1 MHASASTSIFNPQ
14 PRISLNLSITNFA
27 LRNIG
32 LYQSSLLYPRTIWS
46 TIDDAS
52 DTTDM
57 FPVIMELEWS
67 VYRPRSRS
75 MRDVHENK
83 LDEVMDVEETQYLT
97 ISIDSTRFFLLFLP
111 LFFVW
116 WRLTTSLTWIYDIF
130 DCFFIMTVQD
140 FRIYFERRI
149 IGICNTRK
157 NCMNILSTRITYKKK
172 RKKLLKFH
180 LRVDETNIS

>member
-1 MHASASTSIFNPQ
+1 MVPIDFPTINNACMDNRLWLMHTSASTSIFKP
-14 PRISLNLSITNFA
+14 PTGISLNLSITNSA

-75 MRDVHENK
+75 MRDVDENK
-83 LDEVMDVEETQYLT
+83 LDEVMDVEETS
-97 ISIDSTRFFLLFLP
+97 ISRIDRFFFYYFF
-111 LFFVW
+111 LFFFFW
-116 WRLTTSLTWIYDIF
+116 WRFSSLNWNLKHSCEY
-130 DCFFIMTVQD
+130 FI
-140 FRIYFERRI
+140 RIY
-149 IGICNTRK
+149 
-157 NCMNILSTRITYKKK
+157 
-172 RKKLLKFH
+172 
-180 LRVDETNIS
+180 ISLHESVSR